1 MVDAKIIAYLFAI
14 TGIALLATYAAWG
27 FLEEEFGWAETSK
40 NTVLVLGAGA
50 TFLGIYTAAMSTERY
65 VKAETIVSS
74 CAAGLE
80 NLDRILTEL
89 QIEGSGI
96 YLPKSHVGKPR
107 VFIPAST
114 KDTALPDLRGDPTFL
129 TGTAGPAGLLI
140 TPPGHGLCTLL
151 EDELEVELD
160 ELEPGGFATLVPPLL
175 SQGLGLAE
183 SVEIDEE
190 RLTFSISS
198 PFCSEL
204 CSLGMRSCRQ
214 IGCPL
219 CSCIS
224 EGLSRSLATPLRL
237 ESLTYDAAADVVKA
251 TLSRLGE

>member
-1 MVDAKIIAYLFAI
+1 MVNSRTIAYLFVI
-14 TGIALLATYAAWG
+14 TGTGLLATYAAWG
-27 FLEEEFGWAETSK
+27 SLQEEFGWGETSK

-50 TFLGIYTAAMSTERY
+50 TFLGIYAAAMSTERY

-89 QIEGSGI
+89 RIEGRGI
-96 YLPKSHVGKPR
+96 YLPKSHVGNPR

-114 KDTALPDLRGDPTFL
+114 KETALPDLRGDPTFL

-140 TPPGHGLCTLL
+140 SPPGHRLCTLL
-151 EDELEVELD
+151 EEELELELD
-160 ELEPGGFATLVPPLL
+160 GLEPGTFSTLIPPLL
-175 SQGLGLAE
+175 SQGLGLAG

-190 RLTFSISS
+190 QMTFSISS

-204 CSLGMRSCRQ
+204 CSLGMKSCRQ
-214 IGCPL
+214 VGCPL

-224 EGLSRSLATPLRL
+224 EGLSRSLAMPLRI
-237 ESLTYDAAADVVKA
+237 ESLAYDATADMVKA
-251 TLSRLGE
+251 SLAKLGG